1 MQYPVKEVKLPKDL
15 KGIENGKLTPNML
28 VDIKPNG
35 KMHKLAAQAWEAM
48 RQAAKADGYTLGHVG
63 AYRPFED
70 QLALFKERYVK
81 GDSGDSRKITRKWNN
96 EIYMLKSGYAPAG
109 SPGSSNHGWGLAI
122 DCALVVDGKITQIT
136 TDPDG
141 KKGPL
146 DSGLDWLLENA
157 DKYGYSW
164 EIKEGAQ
171 AEAWHIRY
179 YPGDDVPAAVQEF
192 LAAKG
197 GAAPVQAAAAAAAAP
212 AAPEAPAG
220 GKKKGNPTPNLKR
233 GDKGNAVKKFQ
244 EEMVK
249 DGFQMTVDGNFG
261 PATEKLVKEF
271 RKKHGL
277 PDGVTVDAGFWE
289 VLLK

>member
-15 KGIENGKLTPNML
+15 KGIENGKLTPDML
-28 VDIKPNG
+28 VDIKPSG

-48 RQAAKADGYTLGHVG
+48 RQAAKADGYSLCHVG

-81 GDSGDSRKITRKWNN
+81 GDSGDPRKITRTWKG
-96 EIYMLKSGYAPAG
+96 EVYMLKPKYAPAG

-122 DCALVVDGKITQIT
+122 DAALLVDGKITQIT

-146 DSGLDWLLENA
+146 DSGLDWLMENA
-157 DKYGYSW
+157 DKFGYSW

-179 YPGDDVPAAVQEF
+179 YPGDAIPAAVQEF
-192 LAAKG
+192 LTGKS
-197 GAAPVQAAAAAAAAP
+197 GAAPVQAASVAAPAAAP
-212 AAPEAPAG
+212 AEE
-220 GKKKGNPTPNLKR
+220 KKKGNPTPNLKR
-233 GDKGNAVKKFQ
+233 GDKGNPVKRFQ

-249 DGFQMTVDGNFG
+249 DGFQMKVDGDFG
-261 PATEKLVKEF
+261 PATEKLVREF